1 MDNNTQYN
9 DTPLD
14 TQSPDFQPQRP
25 IRQKSDSMAR
35 INTIIRAAFGIFMV
49 IIYVGMGILL
59 LINFFNWYGD
69 WAWTRYADTDST
81 RASTI
86 LTDIHLA
93 YRLQYSHL
101 FIYSP

>member
-25 IRQKSDSMAR
+25 IRQESDSMAR

-69 WAWTRYADTDST
+69 WAWTRYIVGIVMIIYGFW
-81 RASTI
+81 RG
-86 LTDIHLA
+86 
-93 YRLQYSHL
+93 YRQYKG
-101 FIYSP
+101 IDYPY